1 VPAGV
6 PGEIC
11 VGGEGVGRGYLRRDE
26 LTRQRFIANP
36 YRPAE
41 RLYRSGDLARR
52 LPDGKMI
59 YLGRIDDQVQI
70 RGFRVEL
77 GEIKTRLLTHPA
89 IADVEVIARTLQGD
103 ALELAAYYVPKA
115 EVSVADL
122 RKHLVATLPDYMVPS
137 AFVPLAALPLT
148 SNGKVD
154 RRALPEPA
162 ALGDGGGVDYVAPKT
177 KTEESLAAIFATV
190 LRQERVGARHSFF
203 ELGGHSL
210 LATQLVSR
218 VRETFGVELPLRH
231 VFEAPTVEAFA
242 GVIEERLRSAPAGG
256 ADAGAAIGR
265 AARRSRGPAAVS

>member
-1 VPAGV
+1 
-6 PGEIC
+6 
-11 VGGEGVGRGYLRRDE
+11 
-26 LTRQRFIANP
+26 
-36 YRPAE
+36 
-41 RLYRSGDLARR
+41 
-52 LPDGKMI
+52 
-59 YLGRIDDQVQI
+59 
-70 RGFRVEL
+70 
-77 GEIKTRLLTHPA
+77 
-89 IADVEVIARTLQGD
+89 
-103 ALELAAYYVPKA
+103 VPKA

-210 LATQLVSR
+210 LATQLVLR

-256 ADAGAAIGR
+256 ADAGAPIGR